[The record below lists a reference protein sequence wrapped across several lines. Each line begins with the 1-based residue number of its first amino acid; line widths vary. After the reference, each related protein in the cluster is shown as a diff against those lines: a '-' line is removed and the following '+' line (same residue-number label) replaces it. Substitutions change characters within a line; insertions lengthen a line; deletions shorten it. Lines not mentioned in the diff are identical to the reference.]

1 MRQLSFG
8 SPGPSDQGFRRWV
21 EDSLRTIE
29 QQSNEDM
36 EAVLSEF
43 TTTGSFTETRTFDA
57 STATLADLRNF
68 VATMFSD
75 IKKGGQ
81 KRGYPT

>member
-8 SPGPSDQGFRRWV
+8 SPGQGDQAFRTWA
-21 EDSLRTIE
+21 ESAFRTIE

-36 EAVLSEF
+36 EAVMAEF
-43 TTTGSFTETRTFDA
+43 TTTGSFTETRTIDA
-57 STATLADLRNF
+57 ATATLGDVRNF
-68 VATMFSD
+68 IATMFSD

-81 KRGYPT
+81 KRGYA